1 MSISFLIESAYTLN
15 KTTSSLKSKEGSKKG
30 LVFLSI
36 HLIYKDSKSPLIEI
50 IEIENFRRIRLE
62 KISNHLDPFP
72 FEIQTWESLK

>member
-15 KTTSSLKSKEGSKKG
+15 KTTSSLESQEGSKKG

-36 HLIYKDSKSPLIEI
+36 HLIYKDSKSPL

>member
-15 KTTSSLKSKEGSKKG
+15 KTTSSLKSQEGSKKG

-50 IEIENFRRIRLE
+50 ENLRRIRLE

>member
-30 LVFLSI
+30 PVFLSI
-36 HLIYKDSKSPLIEI
+36 HLIYKDSKSPL